1 MKRIPITLVIAFFC
15 SLASIAHAE
24 IVVPR
29 QLFSGG
35 LLNVRAPN
43 AEGWELV
50 SSAEAGM
57 AFAHRGV
64 YSNESYVAQV
74 TLFALPETR
83 NPDEFVALIKRGVE
97 NDTPAER
104 FKSLESSYEYTEQ
117 RGYPC
122 VRFKGLTEDTKAKT
136 SSFGQGSLKLQ
147 VYSLYCRHPR
157 QQEVGFSIGFSH
169 RGSFL
174 DAELDAQAEEFIR
187 GVQVPAK

>member
-1 MKRIPITLVIAFFC
+1 MKRTRTALVIAFFC
-15 SLASIAHAE
+15 FLAPIASAD

-43 AEGWELV
+43 SEGWELV

-57 AFAHRGV
+57 AFAHRGA
-64 YSNESYVAQV
+64 YANENYVAQV
-74 TLFALPETR
+74 SLFALPETGS
-83 NPDEFVALIKRGVE
+83 PDEFVTLIKRGIE

-104 FKSLESSYEYTEQ
+104 FKSLESSYEYTGQ

-122 VRFKGLTEDTKAKT
+122 VRFKGVTEDTKAKT
-136 SSFGQGSLKLQ
+136 SSFGQESLKLQ

-157 QQEVGFSIGFSH
+157 QQGVGFSIGFLH
-169 RGSFL
+169 RGTSL
-174 DAELDAQAEEFIR
+174 DAELGMQAEEFIR
-187 GVQVPAK
+187 GVQVPGQ

>member
-1 MKRIPITLVIAFFC
+1 MKRISIALAIACFC
-15 SLASIAHAE
+15 SLAPIAHAE

-43 AEGWELV
+43 SEGWELLNF
-50 SSAEAGM
+50 SEAGM

-74 TLFALPETR
+74 SLFALPKTKDS
-83 NPDEFVALIKRGVE
+83 DELVALIKRGVE

-104 FKSLESSYEYTEQ
+104 FKSLEASYEYTEE

-122 VRFKGLTEDTKAKT
+122 VRFKGVTEDTKART
-136 SSFGQGSLKLQ
+136 SFFSQESLKLQ

-157 QQEVGFSIGFSH
+157 HQEVGFSIGFSH
-169 RGSFL
+169 RGTFL
-174 DAELDAQAEEFIR
+174 DAELEIPAEEFIR
-187 GVQVPAK
+187 GVQVPVK